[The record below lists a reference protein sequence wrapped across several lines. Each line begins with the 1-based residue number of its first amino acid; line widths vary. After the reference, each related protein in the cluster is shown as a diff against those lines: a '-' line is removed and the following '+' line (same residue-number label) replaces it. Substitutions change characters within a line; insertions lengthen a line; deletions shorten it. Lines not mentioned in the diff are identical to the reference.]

1 LWPEIDRLSG
11 LKVAQRK
18 RMRSRPQDPKA
29 GKPSADDPFAEFP
42 AEPSVNVDTP
52 KNHDWLA
59 EFPDEKTTTR
69 VVRSKTW
76 RRLSE
81 TLKDENR

>member
-1 LWPEIDRLSG
+1 MAFRPPNPPSG
-11 LKVAQRK
+11 KHN
-18 RMRSRPQDPKA
+18 
-29 GKPSADDPFAEFP
+29 ADDPFAEFP
-42 AEPSVNVDTP
+42 SEPATGVDVP

-76 RRLSE
+76 RRLTE